1 MNIKEDTAKDPEGN
15 QEHVIGNWRNGILV
29 INWQKKKKKLA
40 EWCPTVMWKAELISN
55 QTDI

>member
-29 INWQKKKKKLA
+29 INWQKKKKK
-40 EWCPTVMWKAELISN
+40 ISRMMSYSYVESRTYKQPN
-55 QTDI
+55 